1 MRLSTRI
8 ALWAAAVVPLL
19 VVLAGLLLLPLVA
32 RDLRH
37 QQDARLNDRA
47 AALLPGV
54 RALVAADSKG
64 RPKAEQNQQRKV
76 VDAALDLGVR
86 VTGADGTVLLS
97 VGPQPEGPGA
107 FPAAPGGPVTVREH
121 GTAWRVL
128 TVAVT
133 NPGGANGGGANTGGA
148 NAGGANAGNGGTASS
163 GSGLLW
169 VVTPTGP
176 ADREAAVVRRRVLL
190 VALVSAPVSA
200 LIGFALA
207 ERATAPLRRLSR
219 RAAVLDPAAPA
230 PSGGPAPT
238 GGTGDGP
245 GGHGFAA
252 ERTGTAEVDELS
264 AALALLLTRYD
275 EQARRTAQALDTAR
289 SFSADASHELRTPL
303 MSLRTNLDVL
313 AAHPDLP
320 ATDRAEIVA
329 ELREDHTRLLDL
341 LTALSTLA
349 RGDLVQLDAF
359 QPVDLAELVD
369 AAADEAR
376 RRHPGAGFTVEAPDE
391 LRVFGWESGLRIM
404 LANLLG
410 NAAVHGRTGPAPA
423 RVTVRL
429 AAEGP
434 AARLIVD
441 DTGPGVRPE
450 DREAVF
456 QRFHRRRDSPGSG
469 LGLTL
474 VAQQA
479 ALHRGTVGI
488 TAPPGGTGCRIEVT
502 LPLPR
507 PDAPTVELPAR
518 RDWIAARGR

>member
-19 VVLAGLLLLPLVA
+19 VVLAGLLLLLPLVG

-37 QQDARLNDRA
+37 QQDARLDERA
-47 AALLPGV
+47 TALLPSV

-64 RPKAEQNQQRKV
+64 RPKVEQNQQRKV
-76 VDAALDLGVR
+76 VDTALDLGVR
-86 VTGADGTVLLS
+86 VTGTDGGLLLS
-97 VGPQPEGPGA
+97 VGPQPDGPDGA
-107 FPAAPGGPVTVREH
+107 GVLPTEPGGGPVTVRDR
-121 GTAWRVL
+121 GTSWRVL
-128 TVAVT
+128 TRAV
-133 NPGGANGGGANTGGA
+133 GGNGRGGG
-148 NAGGANAGNGGTASS
+148 
-163 GSGLLW
+163 GLLQ
-169 VVTPTGP
+169 VIAPTGP
-176 ADREAAVVRRRVLL
+176 ADRQAAAVRRRVLL

-200 LIGFALA
+200 LLGFALA

-219 RAAVLDPAAPA
+219 RAAGLDPAAAPA
-230 PSGGPAPT
+230 GPGSSVSP
-238 GGTGDGP
+238 GSP
-245 GGHGFAA
+245 GGHGFVP

-264 AALALLLTRYD
+264 SALALLLTRYD

-289 SFSADASHELRTPL
+289 AFSADASHELRTPL

-320 ATDRAEIVA
+320 AADRDEVVA
-329 ELREDHTRLLDL
+329 ELRQDHARLLDL
-341 LTALSTLA
+341 LTALSALA

-369 AAADEAR
+369 AAAEEAR
-376 RRHPGAGFTVEAPDE
+376 RRHPGTVFTVHAPAE

-410 NAAVHGRTGPAPA
+410 NAAVHGRADGVPA

-429 AAEGP
+429 AAED
-434 AARLIVD
+434 AQARLTVD
-441 DTGPGVRPE
+441 DSGPGVPPE
-450 DREAVF
+450 DRAAVF

-479 ALHRGTVGI
+479 ALHRGTVAL
-488 TAPPGGTGCRIEVT
+488 TAPPDGTGCRAEVT

-507 PDAPTVELPAR
+507 PDAPTLELPAR
-518 RDWIAARGR
+518 RDWLTGPGR

>member
-19 VVLAGLLLLPLVA
+19 VVLAGLLLLPLVG

-97 VGPQPEGPGA
+97 VGPQPDGPGV
-107 FPAAPGGPVTVREH
+107 FPATPGGPVTVREH

-133 NPGGANGGGANTGGA
+133 TAGGANGGDA
-148 NAGGANAGNGGTASS
+148 GTA
-163 GSGLLW
+163 GSGLLR

-190 VALVSAPVSA
+190 VALLSAPVSA

-219 RAAVLDPAAPA
+219 RAAVLDPAGPA
-230 PSGGPAPT
+230 PSGGAGPA
-238 GGTGDGP
+238 GGPAGRPAGGSGDGP
-245 GGHGFAA
+245 GGHGFVA

-320 ATDRAEIVA
+320 AAERAEIVA

-369 AAADEAR
+369 AAAEEAR
-376 RRHPGAGFTVEAPDE
+376 RRHPGAGFTVEAPE
-391 LRVFGWESGLRIM
+391 EMRVFGWESGLRIM

-410 NAAVHGRTGPAPA
+410 NAAVHGRTAQAPA

-429 AAEGP
+429 AAAGGQ
-434 AARLIVD
+434 ARLTVD

-456 QRFHRRRDSPGSG
+456 HRFQRRRDSPGSG

-488 TAPPGGTGCRIEVT
+488 TVPPGGAGCRVEVT

-518 RDWIAARGR
+518 RDWIAARVR